1 MSDIYAGSSYEEFS
15 PAPFVLGGLIA
26 FESGTL
32 ASGQDLEKGAVIGR
46 VAATGLLIESV
57 QSASDGSQ
65 NPVGVLNHDCDA
77 SGGNESCMFV
87 KGGELDA
94 SQVAFHTSWSAAQQQ
109 AAFDRTP
116 ISLVT
121 VE

>member
-1 MSDIYAGSSYEEFS
+1 MSDLYAGSSYVPYQ

-26 FESGTL
+26 FDSGEV
-32 ASGQDLEKGAVIGR
+32 ASGQNLQRGDVIGR
-46 VAATGLLIESV
+46 VSASGQLVKSV

-65 NPVGVLNHDCDA
+65 NPIGAMNHDCDA
-77 SGGNESCMFV
+77 TSGAKPAVYV
-87 KGGELDA
+87 KGGDLDKTQVSFDA
-94 SQVAFHTSWSAAQQQ
+94 SWTEAQKL

-121 VE
+121 PD